1 MSGEG
6 AASSARE
13 RDVLPVL
20 LGVILLAFALRMFQI
35 DAQEL
40 RGDEAFS
47 WSYVTGEPDP
57 IALVARIVREGDP
70 QPPMH
75 YWLLQIWM
83 RVFGDG
89 EFALRSLSGFL
100 SLLLVPLIFKLAHR
114 VDEDD
119 WLALSAAGIAAVNPY
134 QIWLAQDVRSM
145 YLLALIGLVV
155 ATRQLPG
162 VLCPGRRSWALY
174 VLSASFALY
183 SHYYAIF
190 GLLAHGLYV
199 ALKRPA
205 RPGWLRWLGAGG
217 AIALVVLPW
226 WITMLPIYSAG
237 QLADPAIY
245 PVADFLLETLG
256 DAGLGPAVPDPVA
269 LAGMLISTVAVL
281 AGAMWLWPRRRPWA
295 GLLLGWPLITLVGI
309 YLVTRTRATYN
320 TFYFSVAFP
329 ALYILFAA
337 ALAMLWQRPR
347 RVALVALCGLAL
359 IGCAASLYNY
369 HFDPHWSKSRGL
381 RDLAAL
387 LATDSRPGDVIV
399 ANLPDPATVYY
410 LRRLTLPYDMLP
422 AEPDFDPVEVDGAV
436 GALASRYD
444 RIWHIPM
451 RVAQWDADG
460 FVESRLADR
469 YFAAADY
476 RFGKTRLRLFVPR
489 PEDLPYYRSLN
500 VEFAQGIRLVGA
512 YVTVNG
518 NPNYPHPKGGDWLRV
533 SLIWTTTTAI
543 PADYTVFVHAL
554 SSEGGIA
561 GQHDSIPRN
570 SAAPTR
576 AWQPGAIVLDVHE
589 FQLPPESAVL
599 DRIVVG
605 MYDPT
610 TGRRL
615 SLLEGGD
622 SVLVWQPASQ

>member
-1 MSGEG
+1 MSSKG
-6 AASSARE
+6 ASSSGRE

-47 WSYVTGEPDP
+47 WSYAAGEPDP

-75 YWLLQIWM
+75 YWLLQIWI
-83 RVFGDG
+83 RVFGDS
-89 EFALRSLSGFL
+89 EFALRSLSAFL
-100 SLLLVPLIFKLAHR
+100 GLLLVPLIFKLARR
-114 VDEDD
+114 VDENDL
-119 WLALSAAGIAAVNPY
+119 LALSAAGIAAVHPY

-145 YLLALIGLVV
+145 YLLALIGLVA

-162 VLCPGRRSWALY
+162 VLCPGGRSWALY

-190 GLLAHGLYV
+190 GLLAHGVYV

-205 RPGWLRWLGAGG
+205 RASWLRWLGAGG

-226 WITMLPIYSAG
+226 WMTMLPVYIAG
-237 QLADPAIY
+237 QLADPAMY
-245 PVADFLLETLG
+245 PVADFLLETVG
-256 DAGLGPAVPDPVA
+256 DAGLGPAAPESVA
-269 LAGMLISTVAVL
+269 PAGMFVGVVAVL
-281 AGAMWLWPRRRPWA
+281 AGAIWLWHRSRPWA

-309 YLVTRTRATYN
+309 YLVTRIRATYN
-320 TFYFSVAFP
+320 TFYFGVAFP
-329 ALYILFAA
+329 ALYVLFAA
-337 ALAMLWQRPR
+337 ALAMLGQRPR

-387 LATDSRPGDVIV
+387 LATDSRPGDVVV
-399 ANLPDPATVYY
+399 ANFPDPATVYY

-422 AEPDFDPVEVDGAV
+422 AGPDFDPVDVDGAV

-451 RVAQWDADG
+451 RAAQWDADG

-469 YFAAADY
+469 YFAAVDY
-476 RFGKTRLRLFVPR
+476 QFGKTRLRLFVPR
-489 PEDLPYYRSLN
+489 SEDLPYYRPLN
-500 VEFAQGIRLVGA
+500 VEFTQGIKLMGA

-518 NPNYPHPKGGDWLRV
+518 NPNHANPEGGDWLRV
-533 SLIWTTTTAI
+533 SLMWTATSAVPT
-543 PADYTVFVHAL
+543 DYTVFVHAL
-554 SSEGGIA
+554 SSEGGIV
-561 GQHDSIPRN
+561 GQHDGIPR
-570 SAAPTR
+570 SGAAPTR
-576 AWQPGAIVLDVHE
+576 AWQPGAVVLDVHE
-589 FQLPPESAVL
+589 FQLPPESTAL

-605 MYDPT
+605 MYDPM

-615 SLLEGGD
+615 SHLDGGD
-622 SVLVWQPASQ
+622 SVPVWQP